1 MFVYNF
7 DSMEIFAEKIFADR
21 EQNCKKR
28 KIRTRKNLVPHAYVW
43 VYQ

>member
-21 EQNCKKR
+21 EKTAKNAKLEPA
-28 KIRTRKNLVPHAYVW
+28 KI
-43 VYQ
+43 